1 MKLLTSF
8 YRLYIPY
15 CQDFRFYSKCLERN
29 IAYQLADLRT
39 GIYQQWIQL
48 EEFYGGDEYVFIVT
62 STYMK

>member
-8 YRLYIPY
+8 YRLHVSY
-15 CQDFRFYSKCLERN
+15 CQDFRFDSKCLKLN

-39 GIYQQWIQL
+39 GIHQQWSQL
-48 EEFYGGDEYVFIVT
+48 EEFYVGDEYVFIVT